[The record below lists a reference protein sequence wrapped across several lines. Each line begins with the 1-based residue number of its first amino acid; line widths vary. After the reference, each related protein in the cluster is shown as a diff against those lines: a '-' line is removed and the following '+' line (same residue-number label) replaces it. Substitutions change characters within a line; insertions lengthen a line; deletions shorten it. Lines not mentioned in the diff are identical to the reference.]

1 LSGSESDTIRKVGCG
16 GFRELYGGSKISTK
30 KNKIFEYSDFEF
42 PHVLI
47 VVLLKYAVFRDIFKD
62 SGQQIDL
69 QLLKLW
75 ILIELSPRIILKL

>member
-1 LSGSESDTIRKVGCG
+1 VEK
-16 GFRELYGGSKISTK
+16 STFSSQ
-30 KNKIFEYSDFEF
+30 NSEYSDFEF

-47 VVLLKYAVFRDIFKD
+47 VVLLKNAVFREIFKD

-75 ILIELSPRIILKL
+75 LLIELSSRIILKL